1 MLPDDRARLPAGW
14 QDDDLAQ
21 TVRDV
26 AGAGSDAG
34 AAPDARFR
42 WNVVRLIRKRLQ
54 QDRAGADPRQPAIF
68 LLQPEPPPQIL
79 DVISDR
85 IPFFFN
91 GMTQVTGRV
100 WFVNAV
106 VQTGRY
112 CPFEGDD
119 EDLVTLVTRRLGQG
133 AIPAIMFDPRPE
145 VPEAHLFWKG
155 LDSLDDN
162 VPLALDDAQVDLEA
176 ILAIIDRVYAEILI
190 TPEFQIRDC
199 SPWFDGDRWR
209 PVERA
214 EQRIQAY
221 VHSGLVGH
229 LPATYEVRPEQT
241 MQEGRADLDIAWQD
255 PFNPG
260 HVIHHTIL
268 ELKVLRSYG
277 QGGATVSSRE
287 TLLAIAKGF
296 RQAVAY
302 QRRKRSR
309 YAALC
314 CFDMRRAGPG
324 GDECFDH
331 VRVHAQRLSIGLR
344 RWYLYAKSEYRRGT
358 MVAELLEADS

>member
-1 MLPDDRARLPAGW
+1 VLPDDTVRLPAGW
-14 QDDDLAQ
+14 RAVDLAE
-21 TVRDV
+21 TARVGE
-26 AGAGSDAG
+26 GAGSDAG
-34 AAPDARFR
+34 ADPDARFR

-54 QDRAGADPRQPAIF
+54 QDHAGADPRQPAIF
-68 LLQPEPPPQIL
+68 LLQPEPPQAAL
-79 DVISDR
+79 DVISSR
-85 IPFFFN
+85 VPFFSN

-119 EDLVTLVTRRLGQG
+119 EELVALVTRRLGQG
-133 AIPAIMFDPRPE
+133 TIPAIVFDPRPE
-145 VPEAHLFWKG
+145 VPEAQLFWKG
-155 LDSLDDN
+155 LDHLDER
-162 VPLALDDAQVDLEA
+162 VPLTLDDAQVDLDT
-176 ILAIIDRVYAEILI
+176 ILALIDRVYAEILI
-190 TPEFQIRDC
+190 TPEFQTRDC
-199 SPWFDGDRWR
+199 SPWFDGARWR

-229 LPATYEVRPEQT
+229 LPSTYEVRPEQT
-241 MQEGRADLDIAWQD
+241 MQEGRADLDIVWKD

-277 QGGATVSSRE
+277 QGGAGVSPRE

-302 QRRKRSR
+302 QRRKGSR

-314 CFDMRRAGPG
+314 CFDMRRVEPA

-331 VRVHAQRLSIGLR
+331 ILGHARRLSIRLR
-344 RWYLYAKSEYRRGT
+344 RWYLYAKSEYRRDT
-358 MVAELLEADS
+358 MVAELLEADR